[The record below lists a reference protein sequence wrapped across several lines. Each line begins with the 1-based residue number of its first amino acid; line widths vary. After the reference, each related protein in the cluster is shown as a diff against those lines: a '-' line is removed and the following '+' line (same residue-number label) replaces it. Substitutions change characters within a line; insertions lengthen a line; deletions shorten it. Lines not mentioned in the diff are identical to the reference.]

1 MRARSPDRV
10 LNAQD
15 WASLDRPLRAAGA
28 DPAVATPRL
37 KAFAGLVLEWNSG
50 VSNLL
55 SRNDE
60 QRIVSRHI
68 LESLEPAA
76 WMLEL
81 RLDAVVDFGSGAGFP
96 ALPLAI
102 AGIGG
107 HWALVESR
115 RNKTLFMRKAVE
127 ALGLDNIRVIC
138 SRLEDL
144 VAESEH
150 AGAYDALTSRAT
162 AKIPE
167 TLALA
172 SRLIRPG
179 GNSLLWKGSGSVEE
193 LAGDRPW
200 EVDWALE
207 AEHLIGDGPTRVI
220 RFSRKA

>member
-1 MRARSPDRV
+1 MRRRESV

-28 DPAVATPRL
+28 DPAVATPKL
-37 KAFAGLVLEWNSG
+37 KTFAGLVLEWNSG

-60 QRIVSRHI
+60 HRIVSRHV

-76 WMLEL
+76 WMREP

-107 HWALVESR
+107 RWTLVESR
-115 RNKTLFMRKAVE
+115 RNKTLFLRKALE
-127 ALGLDNIRVIC
+127 SIGLENVRVIC

-144 VAESEH
+144 VAEPEH

-172 SRLIRPG
+172 SRLVRTG
-179 GNSLLWKGSGSVEE
+179 GTALLWKGSGSAEE
-193 LAGDRPW
+193 LAGERPW
-200 EVDWALE
+200 EGGWTLE
-207 AEHLIGDGPTRVI
+207 SERLIGEGPTRVI